1 MPCKTC
7 AALAAY
13 KSRKRPTTMLH
24 QFYEGEKFVLLGPIG
39 LTKEQQEEREK
50 FLKEFKEQHP
60 DEEDDE

>member
-1 MPCKTC
+1 
-7 AALAAY
+7 
-13 KSRKRPTTMLH
+13 MLH